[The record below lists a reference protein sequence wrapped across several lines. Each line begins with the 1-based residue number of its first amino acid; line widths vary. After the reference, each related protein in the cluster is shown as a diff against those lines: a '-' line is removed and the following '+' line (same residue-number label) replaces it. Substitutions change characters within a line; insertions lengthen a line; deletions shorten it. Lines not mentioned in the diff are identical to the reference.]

1 MADEE
6 IQFSGIIGGFDRL
19 KIKFYFVCFVIIAI
33 TITFWIAIILLFLL
47 TSGRIVNVIP
57 FSMLLIPLF
66 AMLNKSPE
74 TFYKISKNKITV
86 WIESSKFNKTYDKFD
101 IKKIL
106 TNNEYTIIYTK
117 DGILGNMYLI
127 KKDFFDNYKKYDEM
141 VTFLNDYYKEIII
154 PKY

>member
-66 AMLNKSPE
+66 AMLNKSAE

-86 WIESSKFNKTYDKFD
+86 WVESSKFNKTYDKFD
-101 IKKIL
+101 IKK
-106 TNNEYTIIYTK
+106 Y
-117 DGILGNMYLI
+117 
-127 KKDFFDNYKKYDEM
+127 
-141 VTFLNDYYKEIII
+141 
-154 PKY
+154 